1 MKKLVAIALI
11 MLGIGIICSFF
22 VFGESDMTK
31 FKGEAYLQEKT
42 VDASSV
48 KSIHAETDTF
58 NLTFVRGSTEDIQ
71 IRLEGS
77 ASEKN
82 INKII
87 FKAEQKGDTLYITGN
102 TKKQFMIGIS
112 IINLKMTVELPEKL
126 WESFDIETDTG
137 NISVDQ
143 LKTEKI
149 KVKSDTGN
157 VKINDYTVEQFV
169 FETDTGNVTLTDGSG
184 SLKGK
189 TDTGNIRIEAEQLL
203 RDITLQSDTG
213 NISINVDKQPQSA
226 TIRIKNDVGNNKVEW
241 DGFMNHS
248 NSKRN
253 IDGIIGSGELKI
265 DIKSDV
271 GNIKLGNR

>member
-1 MKKLVAIALI
+1 
-11 MLGIGIICSFF
+11 
-22 VFGESDMTK
+22 MTK

-42 VDASSV
+42 VEASSI

-58 NLTFVRGSTEDIQ
+58 NMTFVRGSSEDIQ

-77 ASEKN
+77 ASAKN
-82 INKII
+82 INNII

-169 FETDTGNVTLTDGSG
+169 FETDTGNVTLTDGNG

-189 TDTGNIRIEAEQLL
+189 TDTGNIRIESEQLL
-203 RDITLQSDTG
+203 SDITLQSDTG

-226 TIRIKNDVGNNKVEW
+226 TIRIKNEVGNNKVEW
-241 DGFMNHS
+241 DWLHEPAPKARLMA
-248 NSKRN
+248 
-253 IDGIIGSGELKI
+253 
-265 DIKSDV
+265 
-271 GNIKLGNR
+271 